1 MLGGTTGMRSDAM
14 LNAPSRIAASAAI
27 AVCAALMG
35 SASAAPTNTN
45 TENAVAAAVNGDA
58 ELDALAPHD
67 ATTYCPNFETLD
79 VTAREA
85 FWRNL
90 LVQVAEHESG
100 GVATR
105 TRWRPYDSAM
115 HRPTFRRGLFQISS
129 EAAESQRYQCAES
142 SAAALSEPAA
152 NAACAAKI
160 LVRSIEAT
168 GAIRGAGAYWP
179 MRTGEAARISL
190 HNSPPH
196 PLAAKAG
203 RQFT

>member
-1 MLGGTTGMRSDAM
+1 M
-14 LNAPSRIAASAAI
+14 
-27 AVCAALMG
+27 AVCAALIT
-35 SASAAPTNTN
+35 SAAAEPANTN
-45 TENAVAAAVNGDA
+45 TDNAIADAVTDEA
-58 ELDALAPHD
+58 ELDALTPSD

-79 VTAREA
+79 VAARET

-90 LVQVAEHESG
+90 LVQIAERESD

-115 HRPTFRRGLFQISS
+115 HRPTFRRGLFQIST

-168 GAIRGAGAYWP
+168 GAIQGAGAYWP
-179 MRTGEAARISL
+179 TIAHRRSRAQ
-190 HNSPPH
+190 
-196 PLAAKAG
+196 LAAQLSTSSPCTQGK
-203 RQFT
+203 

>member
-1 MLGGTTGMRSDAM
+1 M
-14 LNAPSRIAASAAI
+14 LNGSRRFAASAI
-27 AVCAALMG
+27 MAVVAALIT
-35 SASAAPTNTN
+35 SASAEPANTN
-45 TENAVAAAVNGDA
+45 TDNTIADAVTDDA
-58 ELDALAPHD
+58 ELDALAPSD

-79 VTAREA
+79 VAARET

-90 LVQVAEHESG
+90 LVQIAERESDS
-100 GVATR
+100 VATR

-115 HRPTFRRGLFQISS
+115 HRPTFRRGLFQISI

-168 GAIRGAGAYWP
+168 GAIQGAGAYWP
-179 MRTGEAARISL
+179 TIAHQRSRAR
-190 HNSPPH
+190 
-196 PLAAKAG
+196 LAAQLSTSSPCTQG
-203 RQFT
+203 E

>member
-1 MLGGTTGMRSDAM
+1 M
-14 LNAPSRIAASAAI
+14 LNGPKRIAASAI
-27 AVCAALMG
+27 MAVCAALIT
-35 SASAAPTNTN
+35 SAAAEPANTN
-45 TENAVAAAVNGDA
+45 TDNAIADAVTDEA
-58 ELDALAPHD
+58 ELDALTPSD

-79 VTAREA
+79 VAARET

-90 LVQVAEHESG
+90 LVQIAERESD

-105 TRWRPYDSAM
+105 TRWLPYDSAM
-115 HRPTFRRGLFQISS
+115 HRPTLRRGLFQIST

-168 GAIRGAGAYWP
+168 GAIQGAGAYWP
-179 MRTGEAARISL
+179 TIAHRRSRAQ
-190 HNSPPH
+190 
-196 PLAAKAG
+196 LAAQLSTSSPCTQGK
-203 RQFT
+203 

>member
-1 MLGGTTGMRSDAM
+1 MLKTPT
-14 LNAPSRIAASAAI
+14 RIAASAAI
-27 AVCAALMG
+27 AICAALLTP
-35 SASAAPTNTN
+35 ASAEPANTN
-45 TENAVAAAVNGDA
+45 IENAVAEAVTGDA
-58 ELDALAPHD
+58 ELDALAPRD

-90 LVQVAEHESG
+90 LVQIAEHESAG
-100 GVATR
+100 ITTR

-129 EAAESQRYQCAES
+129 EAAESQRYQCVEN

-168 GAIRGAGAYWP
+168 GSIRGAGAYWP
-179 MRTGEAARISL
+179 TIAHRRSRAQFAAQLSSS
-190 HNSPPH
+190 SPCTQS
-196 PLAAKAG
+196 
-203 RQFT
+203 R